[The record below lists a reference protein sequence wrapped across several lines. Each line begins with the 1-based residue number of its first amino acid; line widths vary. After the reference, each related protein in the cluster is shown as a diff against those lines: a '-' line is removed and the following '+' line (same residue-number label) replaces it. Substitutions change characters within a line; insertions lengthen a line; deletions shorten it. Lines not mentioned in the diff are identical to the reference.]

1 MAAGARRGART
12 GAIVGSR
19 AETGF
24 LCGNLFSPVAWWPKV
39 SSYSDLFGWS
49 GGWSG
54 SQKEVLMPENDGLS
68 LRAYGRH
75 RSALGLPGGTLAG
88 VKKAL
93 QTGRISL
100 APGGGIDPAIA
111 DPMWAART
119 MPRRP
124 AAVLPGREQRL

>member
-1 MAAGARRGART
+1 
-12 GAIVGSR
+12 
-19 AETGF
+19 
-24 LCGNLFSPVAWWPKV
+24 
-39 SSYSDLFGWS
+39 
-49 GGWSG
+49 
-54 SQKEVLMPENDGLS
+54 MPQNDGLS

-75 RSALGLPGGTLAG
+75 RRALGLPGGTLAG

-119 MPRRP
+119 APRLK
-124 AAVLPGREQRL
+124 AAVLPDARTRLLASLRSTARGLGFDPDELARLEAGLFDLLYRTSDPGR